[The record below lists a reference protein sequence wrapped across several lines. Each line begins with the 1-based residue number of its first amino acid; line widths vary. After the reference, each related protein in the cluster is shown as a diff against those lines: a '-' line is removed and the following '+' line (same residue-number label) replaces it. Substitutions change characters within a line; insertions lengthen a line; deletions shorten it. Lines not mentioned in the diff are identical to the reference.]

1 MFIVS
6 NFILALANVVSIV
19 LTLYYW
25 MFLIRAIIS
34 WVNPDPFNP
43 IVQFLHRMTEP
54 VLQPIR
60 RFLPFGPVDF
70 SPIIA
75 FIAIIFLQGFLV
87 ASLKDLGYSM
97 RQSQENRSYMFENT
111 QPDENK
117 SGPQGF
123 MLSQ

>member
-1 MFIVS
+1 MFILS
-6 NFILALANVVSIV
+6 NFILALANVVSVV
-19 LTLYYW
+19 LSLFYW
-25 MFLIRAIIS
+25 IILIRALVS

-60 RFLPFGPVDF
+60 RILPFGPIDF

-87 ASLKDLGYSM
+87 ASLRDLGYSI
-97 RQSQENRSYMFENT
+97 RQSQENKSYIFESIQSN
-111 QPDENK
+111 DKK

-123 MLSQ
+123 TGSQ

>member
-1 MFIVS
+1 MFILS
-6 NFILALANVVSIV
+6 NFVLAVANVVSII

-25 MFLIRAIIS
+25 MFLIRALIS

-60 RFLPFGPVDF
+60 RFLPFGPIDF

-87 ASLKDLGYSM
+87 ASLRDLGYSM
-97 RQSQENRSYMFENT
+97 RQSEQNKNYMLEIPQEKSPSKG
-111 QPDENK
+111 PD
-117 SGPQGF
+117 GF
-123 MLSQ
+123 TVSQ